1 MNTSPQPTDLNEQA
15 LLDALAEIR
24 NWKTRLQP
32 RQMIVSEAGIAM
44 QARNFKEG
52 IITEADM
59 KAVGVPLALIEEV
72 KRIVVEL
79 PPVVK

>member
-1 MNTSPQPTDLNEQA
+1 MIPSPQPTDLNEQS

-24 NWKTRLQP
+24 KWKPHLRPSHL
-32 RQMIVSEAGIAM
+32 IVTEAGIAW
-44 QARNFKEG
+44 QARSYKEG

-72 KRIVVEL
+72 KRIAAEL
-79 PPVVK
+79 EV